1 MNLRLALYELARAHR
16 LPQPRMHALFALAE
30 LDAPPHDLPR
40 RFWRTVALL
49 AAGLGGFGLVMWVAA
64 NWGALG
70 RAGQFALL
78 QGWVLLTALAAW
90 RSAALRT
97 PMGLLCLLG
106 TGALF
111 AYYGQTYQTGA
122 DAWQLFALWAVLTL
136 PLCLGVRSDVLW
148 FPWVVVTCSAISLW
162 AYAHTGHR
170 WHADNRDLP
179 MHLASWALGALLVL
193 ALSPW
198 AQRWTGTTLW
208 SRRLALLA
216 MAVSVTLAALAG
228 LFLRSEVAL
237 HYVLGLALMAGAG
250 GLLMQ
255 PRWFDIVGLSA
266 AVLCVDTLLVAGLA
280 RILFENGGGDAM
292 GRLLVTGLSAAGLL
306 AVSVAWVM
314 RRQSAVL
321 ASAQAAQAAQQDG
334 DPA

>member
-1 MNLRLALYELARAHR
+1 MNIRLALYELARVHR
-16 LPQPRMHALFALAE
+16 LSPPRMHALFALAE
-30 LDAPPHDLPR
+30 LDAPPSQLPE
-40 RFWRTVALL
+40 RFWRVVALL

-90 RSAALRT
+90 RVAALRT

-122 DAWQLFALWAVLTL
+122 DAWQLFALWAALTL

-148 FPWVVVTCSAISLW
+148 FPWVMVTCSAISLW

-170 WHADNRDLP
+170 WQADNSDLP
-179 MHLASWALGALLVL
+179 IHLAGWGLGALLVV

-198 AQRWTGTTLW
+198 TQRWVGSTHW
-208 SRRLALLA
+208 SHRLALLA

-228 LFLRSEVAL
+228 LFLRTEVAP
-237 HYVLGLALMAGAG
+237 HYVLGLLLMAGAVG
-250 GLLMQ
+250 MLMQ
-255 PRWFDIVGLSA
+255 RRWFDIVGLSA

-280 RILFENGGGDAM
+280 RFLFESGGSETV
-292 GRLLVTGLSAAGLL
+292 GRLLIVGFVAAGLL
-306 AVSVAWVM
+306 AVSVAWIM
-314 RRQSAVL
+314 RRQNGMP
-321 ASAQAAQAAQQDG
+321 ASSLQQG
-334 DPA
+334 ATA

>member
-1 MNLRLALYELARAHR
+1 MNIRLALYELARAHR
-16 LPQPRMHALFALAE
+16 LPQPQMHALFALAE
-30 LDAPPHDLPR
+30 LDAPPPHLAQ
-40 RFWRTVALL
+40 RFWRTVALF

-70 RAGQFALL
+70 RTGQFALL

-162 AYAHTGHR
+162 AYTHTGHR
-170 WHADNRDLP
+170 WRTGNQDLP
-179 MHLASWALGALLVL
+179 IHLASWALGALLVV

-198 AQRWTGTTLW
+198 AQRWVGTTHW
-208 SRRLALLA
+208 SRRLALLV
-216 MAVSVTLAALAG
+216 MAVTVTLAALAG
-228 LFLRSEVAL
+228 LFFRSEVAL
-237 HYVLGLALMAGAG
+237 HYVLGLALMGGAS

-255 PRWFDIVGLSA
+255 RRWFDIVGLSV
-266 AVLCVDTLLVAGLA
+266 AVLCVDTLLVAGLV
-280 RILFENGGGDAM
+280 RILFDSSGGDTTFL
-292 GRLLVTGLSAAGLL
+292 LLVIGLVAAGIL
-306 AVSVAWVM
+306 AASVAWVM
-314 RRQSAVL
+314 RRQSTVL
-321 ASAQAAQAAQQDG
+321 AAVQQDG
-334 DPA
+334 ATA